1 MLSSELYTNA
11 CKKAKN
17 DEELNETLER
27 IFSKR
32 VPWKKYFG
40 LGNADES
47 DEFKY
52 ETINQRAKNEDCLK
66 MVAEKENEEYK

>member
-40 LGNADES
+40 LGTTMEN

-52 ETINQRAKNEDCLK
+52 KTINQIAKNEGCLK
-66 MVAEKENEEYK
+66 MVAEKEDEEYE